1 MCSVNKTA
9 LEMAY
14 CIMNNSPKEED
25 GAIISYRDPTV
36 LYRQII
42 FHGMRAAL
50 SHCMKVSQ

>member
-1 MCSVNKTA
+1 MCSVDKTA

-14 CIMNNSPKEED
+14 CVMNNSPKAED
-25 GAIISYRDPTV
+25 GVVISYRDPTV

-50 SHCMKVSQ
+50 YHCMKVSR